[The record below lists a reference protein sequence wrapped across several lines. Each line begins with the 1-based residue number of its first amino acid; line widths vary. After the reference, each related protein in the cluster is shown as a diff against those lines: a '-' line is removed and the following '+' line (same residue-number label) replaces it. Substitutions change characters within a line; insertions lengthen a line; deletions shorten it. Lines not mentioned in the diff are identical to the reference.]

1 MGAQP
6 QQLITAAEVAAQ
18 KSEQRKLIPRFAERY
33 GVDAD
38 KLLST
43 LSNTAFK
50 VKDGVSTEQMMA
62 LLIVAE
68 AHKLNPFTREIF
80 AFPSQNGIVPVV
92 SVDGWLKL
100 TNEHPQFD
108 GLDFEQDDASCT
120 CTIYRKDRSHPIRVT
135 EYLSECKRPTGPW
148 TSHPKR
154 MLRHKALIQAA
165 RIAFSFA
172 GIFDQDEAERI
183 VEAEVIDVTPPEE
196 RAQET
201 NFGTVKIGAVK
212 MREICESAIAAAG
225 KGDAKALWEVWGP
238 LSNAEIELVWKQ
250 LRSYERTAI
259 KKLQTSNA
267 YKVAESGL
275 DVEAWSIEALRR
287 QTNPVDLEKTYAIVQ
302 EIYAEHDQE
311 VPLDLQTVHQDRKA
325 ELGAP

>member
-1 MGAQP
+1 LSAQP

-33 GVDAD
+33 GIDAD

-50 VKDGVSTEQMMA
+50 VKDGVSNEQMMA

-92 SVDGWLKL
+92 SVDGWAKL
-100 TNEHPQFD
+100 INEHPQFD
-108 GLDFEQDDASCT
+108 GMDFEQDDEKCT
-120 CTIYRKDRSHPIRVT
+120 CTIHRKDRKHPVRVT
-135 EYLSECKRPTGPW
+135 EYMAECSRPTAPW
-148 TSHPKR
+148 KSHPKR

-183 VEAEVIDVTPPEE
+183 VEAEVIDVTPG
-196 RAQET
+196 QEVIPG
-201 NFGTVKIGAVK
+201 NGKVAPKKLREVVEGMNAAVK
-212 MREICESAIAAAG
+212 AGEAVKAHAIWSQLSN
-225 KGDAKALWEVWGP
+225 DQILFVWGT
-238 LSNAEIELVWKQ
+238 LQSWEK
-250 LRSYERTAI
+250 SAI
-259 KKLQTSNA
+259 KKMQDSPGYKAAANGIDLDAWCFETLRGCKDLAAVEKA
-267 YKVAESGL
+267 YASIQ
-275 DVEAWSIEALRR
+275 EAYADI
-287 QTNPVDLEKTYAIVQ
+287 DL
-302 EIYAEHDQE
+302 E
-311 VPLDLQTVHQDRKA
+311 VPLDLQTARTDRKA
-325 ELGAP
+325 ELGASQ